1 MQLLPATVL
10 IITLSLLSPINGFA
24 GVGKVTEQTG
34 PTEILREKKSISSS
48 VNTGV
53 EMNDTV
59 STARAKAEL
68 TFEDKTTVKL
78 TEHSKLVIDDFV
90 YDPKKGT
97 GKLALNMAMGT
108 ARYASGQ
115 IAKNNPQQVAIKTPT
130 ASIAVRGTDFS
141 MTVDELG
148 RSLVILLPSCDSKGC
163 VTGAIEVSNLAGV
176 VLLDVPY
183 QATLVSSANTPPS
196 PPAIVKLD
204 QANINNM
211 LIISRPPEIKDD
223 TQAGTTKKEKSILDF
238 NALDVDL
245 LKFSALDENK
255 LDNNRELD
263 RNDLNTDLLAYN
275 ALNELDRQN
284 ASLLSDELD
293 IPVLPGYAS
302 NKSLGLLY
310 YFNDDQ
316 SKVTL
321 YKAGTHNATVTFDT
335 SRSATYTLNTR
346 RSDYNTKYQQRK
358 YQHDNRYTKLTQ
370 HLCFSA
376 AAVNILYPTPIKI
389 IKLGSENEK
398 NNNSHNCGIDG
409 IIGCLGTDRQCNW
422 HRNGTTTKR
431 LGQSRR

>member
-1 MQLLPATVL
+1 
-10 IITLSLLSPINGFA
+10 
-24 GVGKVTEQTG
+24 
-34 PTEILREKKSISSS
+34 
-48 VNTGV
+48 
-53 EMNDTV
+53 MNDTV
-59 STARAKAEL
+59 STARGKAEL
-68 TFEDKTTVKL
+68 TFDDKTTVKL

-130 ASIAVRGTDFS
+130 ATIAVRGTDFS

-183 QATLVSSANTPPS
+183 QATLVSSTNSPPS
-196 PPAIVKLD
+196 QPVIVKLD

-211 LIISRPPEIKDD
+211 LIISRPPEVKDD
-223 TQAGTTKKEKSILDF
+223 TSAGTTKKEKSILDF

-255 LDNNRELD
+255 LENNKELD
-263 RNDLNTDLLAYN
+263 RNDLDTDLLAYN

-284 ASLLSDELD
+284 ASLLSNELD
-293 IPVLPGYAS
+293 NPILPGYSA

-310 YFNDDQ
+310 YFNDDS

-321 YKAGTHNATVTFDT
+321 YKAGTHNATATFDT
-335 SRSATYTLNTR
+335 AKSATFTLVQDGQTIIQNINKGST
-346 RSDYNTKYQQRK
+346 STLTITQR
-358 YQHDNRYTKLTQ
+358 
-370 HLCFSA
+370 
-376 AAVNILYPTPIKI
+376 
-389 IKLGSENEK
+389 
-398 NNNSHNCGIDG
+398 
-409 IIGCLGTDRQCNW
+409 
-422 HRNGTTTKR
+422 
-431 LGQSRR
+431 

>member
-1 MQLLPATVL
+1 MRLLLATVL
-10 IITLSLLSPINGFA
+10 TTISILLSPINSFA

-34 PTEILREKKSISSS
+34 PTEILREKKSIPSS

-59 STARAKAEL
+59 STARGKAEL
-68 TFEDKTTVKL
+68 TFDDKTTVKL
-78 TEHSKLVIDDFV
+78 TEHSKLIIDDFV
-90 YDPKKGT
+90 YDPKKGS

-183 QATLVSSANTPPS
+183 QATLVSSASSPPS
-196 PPAIVKLD
+196 PPTIVKLD

-211 LIISRPPEIKDD
+211 LIISRPPEVQDD
-223 TQAGTTKKEKSILDF
+223 TKAGTVKKEKSILDF

-245 LKFSALDENK
+245 LKFTA
-255 LDNNRELD
+255 LDNNNLDDNKALD
-263 RNDLNTDLLAYN
+263 RNDLNVDLLAFN
-275 ALNELDRQN
+275 ELNELDRQN
-284 ASLLSDELD
+284 ASLLSNELD
-293 IPVLPGYAS
+293 IPVLPGYSA
-302 NKSLGLLY
+302 NRSLGLLY

-316 SKVTL
+316 TKVTL
-321 YKAGTHNATVTFDT
+321 YKAGSHNATATFDT
-335 SRSATYTLNTR
+335 TKNVTYTLIQSGQTIIQNVNKGST
-346 RSDYNTKYQQRK
+346 ST
-358 YQHDNRYTKLTQ
+358 LTVTQ
-370 HLCFSA
+370 
-376 AAVNILYPTPIKI
+376 N
-389 IKLGSENEK
+389 
-398 NNNSHNCGIDG
+398 
-409 IIGCLGTDRQCNW
+409 
-422 HRNGTTTKR
+422 
-431 LGQSRR
+431 

>member
-10 IITLSLLSPINGFA
+10 ITILTLLSPINSFA

-34 PTEILREKKSISSS
+34 PTEILREKKSIPSN

-59 STARAKAEL
+59 STARGKAEL
-68 TFEDKTTVKL
+68 TFDDKTTVKL

-130 ASIAVRGTDFS
+130 ATIAVRGTDFS

-183 QATLVSSANTPPS
+183 QATMVNSTSSPPS
-196 PPAIVKLD
+196 QPTIVKLD

-211 LIISRPPEIKDD
+211 LIISKPQEVQDD
-223 TQAGTTKKEKSILDF
+223 TNAGTAKKEKGLLDF
-238 NALDVDL
+238 NILDVDL
-245 LKFSALDENK
+245 LKYSALDENK
-255 LDNNRELD
+255 LDNNKELD
-263 RNDLNTDLLAYN
+263 RNDLNTDLLAFN

-284 ASLLSDELD
+284 ASLLSNEMD
-293 IPVLPGYAS
+293 IPVLPGYSA

-310 YFNDDQ
+310 YFNDDA

-321 YKAGTHNATVTFDT
+321 YKAGTHSATATFETTKSVTFTLIQDGQTIIQNVNKGST
-335 SRSATYTLNTR
+335 STLTI
-346 RSDYNTKYQQRK
+346 TQR
-358 YQHDNRYTKLTQ
+358 
-370 HLCFSA
+370 
-376 AAVNILYPTPIKI
+376 
-389 IKLGSENEK
+389 
-398 NNNSHNCGIDG
+398 
-409 IIGCLGTDRQCNW
+409 
-422 HRNGTTTKR
+422 
-431 LGQSRR
+431 

>member
-1 MQLLPATVL
+1 MRLLPATVL
-10 IITLSLLSPINGFA
+10 IITLSLLSPINSFA

-34 PTEILREKKSISSS
+34 PTEILRDRKSISSS
-48 VNTGV
+48 VNTTV

-78 TEHSKLVIDDFV
+78 TEHSKMIIDDFV

-97 GKLALNMAMGT
+97 GKLAVNMALGT

-115 IAKNNPQQVAIKTPT
+115 IAKNNPQQVSIKTPT
-130 ASIAVRGTDFS
+130 ATIAVRGTDFS

-148 RSLVILLPSCDSKGC
+148 RSLVMLLPSCDNRGC

-176 VLLDVPY
+176 VILDVPY
-183 QATLVSSANTPPS
+183 QATMVSSLSTPPS
-196 PPAIVKLD
+196 QPIVIKID

-211 LIISRPPEIKDD
+211 LIISKPPEISDD
-223 TQAGTTKKEKSILDF
+223 TNAGTAKKEKNILDF

-255 LDNNRELD
+255 LENFKELD
-263 RNDLNTDLLAYN
+263 RNDLDADLLAYN

-284 ASLLSDELD
+284 ASLLGDELD
-293 IPVLPGYAS
+293 IPVLPGYSA

-310 YFNDDQ
+310 YFNDDA

-321 YKAGTHNATVTFDT
+321 YKAGTHNATATFDT
-335 SRSATYTLNTR
+335 TKSVTFTLIQDGQTIIQNVNKGST
-346 RSDYNTKYQQRK
+346 ST
-358 YQHDNRYTKLTQ
+358 LTITQ
-370 HLCFSA
+370 
-376 AAVNILYPTPIKI
+376 N
-389 IKLGSENEK
+389 
-398 NNNSHNCGIDG
+398 
-409 IIGCLGTDRQCNW
+409 
-422 HRNGTTTKR
+422 
-431 LGQSRR
+431 